1 MKHVCLVVLMVVVTC
16 LFAPVSTFADFYMK
30 VEPDGCIVFTNTPN
44 TGGFVMIYDE
54 VEEEYVTYDYYYYSV
69 SDYDTIINTAAM
81 LYAVDPSL
89 IKAVIKTESNFDP
102 NAVSNKGACGL
113 MQLIPETAERFS
125 VTDIFDPRQNIYGG
139 TEYLSYLL
147 NLFHGDTELAL
158 AGYNAGENA
167 VIKYDNQ
174 IPPYK
179 ETQNYVKKVMKFLE
193 YYR

>member
-1 MKHVCLVVLMVVVTC
+1 MKYVCLIALALMVIP
-16 LFAPVSTFADFYMK
+16 LFAPMTAMADFYMK

-54 VEEEYVTYDYYYYSV
+54 LEEEYVTYDYYYYSV
-69 SDYDTIINTAAM
+69 TDYDTIINTAAM
-81 LYAVDPSL
+81 LFAVDPSL
-89 IKAVIKTESNFDP
+89 IKAVIKTESNFNP
-102 NAVSNKGACGL
+102 NAVSDKGACGL
-113 MQLIPETAERFS
+113 MQLIPATAERFS

-179 ETQNYVKKVMKFLE
+179 ETQNYVKKVLKFLE

>member
-1 MKHVCLVVLMVVVTC
+1 MKRLGLIVSTLLALY
-16 LFAPVSTFADFYMK
+16 LFAPMTALSDIFMK
-30 VEPDGCIVFTNTPN
+30 VEPDGSITFTNVPN

-54 VEEEYVTYDYYYYSV
+54 VEEEYVTYDVYYYSC
-69 SDYDTIINTAAM
+69 SDFDTIINAAAM
-81 LYAVDPSL
+81 LYAVDPLL

-139 TEYLSYLL
+139 TQYLSYLL
-147 NLFHGDTELAL
+147 NLFHGDAELAL

-179 ETQNYVKKVMKFLE
+179 ETQNYVKKVLKFWE
-193 YYR
+193 YYQ

>member
-1 MKHVCLVVLMVVVTC
+1 MKHLYLVLLSLVVLC
-16 LFAPVSTFADFYMK
+16 LFTPMTAPADFYMK
-30 VEPDGCIVFTNTPN
+30 VDPDGCIVFTNVPN

-54 VEEEYVTYDYYYYSV
+54 LEDEYVTYDYYYYSV

-102 NAVSNKGACGL
+102 NAMSNKGACGL

-147 NLFHGDTELAL
+147 NLFKGDTELAL

-179 ETQNYVKKVMKFLE
+179 ETQNYVKKVLKFWE

>member
-1 MKHVCLVVLMVVVTC
+1 
-16 LFAPVSTFADFYMK
+16 
-30 VEPDGCIVFTNTPN
+30 
-44 TGGFVMIYDE
+44 
-54 VEEEYVTYDYYYYSV
+54 
-69 SDYDTIINTAAM
+69 M

-102 NAVSNKGACGL
+102 NAVSSKGACGL

-147 NLFHGDTELAL
+147 SLFKGDTELAL

-167 VIKYDNQ
+167 VIKYNNQ

-179 ETQNYVKKVMKFLE
+179 ETQNYVKKVMKFWE